1 MYIISLFTRILLY
14 LPSELAHTIALNGL
28 KLAYIS
34 GILKFLLR
42 SNADFAIPNDS
53 KSILNAKNT
62 LGIAAGLDKN
72 GDYIDCL
79 AALGIGFL
87 EVGTVTPQ
95 PQKGNPKPRIFRDL
109 KDKSI
114 LNRLGFNNKGVN
126 YLAERLKRRKSHIL
140 VGTSIGKNFDTSNEE
155 AYKDYIFCLEKV
167 YEFSDYLAVNI
178 SSPNTLD
185 LRDLSKEEYLKSL
198 LNKIKLK
205 QNELAVTHGYKPV
218 LLKISPDEEIN
229 NLRLICEVIMDV
241 GLDGLICT
249 NTSVMH
255 KNPKGKGGLSGAPL
269 KDKSTEVLTLV
280 KNLAHENLL
289 IIASGGVMSVDDFQE
304 KMNAGADLVQVYTGF
319 IYKGP
324 QLIQDI
330 NRFASSKIKT

>member
-87 EVGTVTPQ
+87 EVGTVTPN

-126 YLAERLKRRKSHIL
+126 YLAERLKRRKSHVL

-155 AYKDYIFCLEKV
+155 AYKDYIFCLEK
-167 YEFSDYLAVNI
+167 D
-178 SSPNTLD
+178 T
-185 LRDLSKEEYLKSL
+185 R
-198 LNKIKLK
+198 
-205 QNELAVTHGYKPV
+205 
-218 LLKISPDEEIN
+218 N
-229 NLRLICEVIMDV
+229 NLTIR
-241 GLDGLICT
+241 
-249 NTSVMH
+249 SWQ
-255 KNPKGKGGLSGAPL
+255 S
-269 KDKSTEVLTLV
+269 
-280 KNLAHENLL
+280 
-289 IIASGGVMSVDDFQE
+289 
-304 KMNAGADLVQVYTGF
+304 
-319 IYKGP
+319 
-324 QLIQDI
+324 
-330 NRFASSKIKT
+330 